1 MPDLANCADEMP
13 ITRQKGRIMR
23 YTVAMTE
30 DEALRESGRR
40 IAQIRLS
47 RNLTQA
53 ELAQRGLPSVTWL
66 SDFIVRNDNLK
77 QKRLR

>member
-1 MPDLANCADEMP
+1 
-13 ITRQKGRIMR
+13 MR

-40 IAQIRLS
+40 IVQIRLS

-77 QKRLR
+77 QKRLRQGRPI

>member
-1 MPDLANCADEMP
+1 
-13 ITRQKGRIMR
+13 MR

-40 IAQIRLS
+40 IAQIRLIRS
-47 RNLTQA
+47 LTQA
-53 ELAQRGLPSVTWL
+53 ELAQPGLPSVTWL